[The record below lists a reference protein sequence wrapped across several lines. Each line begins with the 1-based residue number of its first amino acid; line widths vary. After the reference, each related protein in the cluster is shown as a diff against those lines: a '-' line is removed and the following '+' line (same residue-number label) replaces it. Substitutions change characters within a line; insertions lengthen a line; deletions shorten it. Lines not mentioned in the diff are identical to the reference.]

1 MEFDVKIAQSAIWQR
16 LVKTYENEK
25 VGTAYLFSGPR
36 GSGKEALAI
45 EFGALLN
52 STKETKNNYTQ
63 SKGYL
68 LFRGL
73 VHEHLKLVVPLP
85 SPKTIKTNQDILYT
99 LSDRDLAFLNNALG
113 SVGIS
118 FRRPQH
124 KFFTGCRTPPDPK

>member
-63 SKGYL
+63 SKGY
-68 LFRGL
+68 FRQGF
-73 VHEHLKLVVPLP
+73 VHA
-85 SPKTIKTNQDILYT
+85 I
-99 LSDRDLAFLNNALG
+99 RG
-113 SVGIS
+113 
-118 FRRPQH
+118 
-124 KFFTGCRTPPDPK
+124 